1 MKQTLSITR
10 KELSSYFGSP
20 MALIFIGVFLAL
32 ALFSLFWVDAFFA
45 RGIADVRPL
54 FRSLPVL
61 LIFLTAALTMRQWSD
76 EEETGTL
83 EVLLTLPV
91 SPWQLVIGKFLAV
104 MIMVGVA
111 LGLTLFIPV
120 TVSFLGNLDWGPV
133 IGGYLAAL
141 LVAAAYAAIGLFI
154 SSRTDNSLV
163 ALILSILVCGLA
175 YLVGASAVVDAAP
188 ASLSGA
194 LRGLGAG
201 SRFDSILRGVIDL
214 RDLVYYLSL
223 TTFFLLLNAVSLD
236 SKRWSEGENTQG
248 YRRRSALVV
257 LLVGLNLLLLNLW
270 LYPLSGLRADLTE
283 GREYS
288 LSQPT
293 KDLLAPLTEP
303 LLIRAYVSEKTHPLL
318 APLVPTVTDMLREYE
333 IAGRGRVKAEVVDP
347 TKNPDLEE
355 EANQTYGIR
364 PTPFRV
370 AGRYE
375 DTIINSYFDILIRY
389 GDQSEVI
396 NFQDLI
402 EVEPQ
407 ADGSLD
413 VRLRNLEY
421 DLTRSLKKVVQGFQ
435 SSDAVLASLNEPA
448 RLTLYVTPATLP
460 AELQAA
466 PAAIQKVADELAA
479 KSNGKLVFQ
488 QVDPT
493 APGSE
498 STPQS
503 LYETYGIQPFA
514 ASIFSPETY
523 FLHLALQAGD
533 KTQVIYPGADASE
546 SEVRTAIESGL
557 KRSAPGFLKVVG
569 FWAPPE
575 TPTADPFGQQ
585 QAPITTFRSLRE
597 QLAQEYE
604 VQDVD
609 LSTGQVPAGI
619 DTLVLAAPQNLD
631 DVQRFAIDQFLMR
644 GGAIV
649 AAAGRYALQPDQFTG
664 QLGLTPIQGGL
675 DPLLA
680 SYGITVENTLVM
692 DPQNEPFPV
701 PVIRN
706 VGGVQIQEIQAVS
719 YPPFADIRRDGMA
732 TDNPITANLPA
743 VTMAWA
749 SPVNAE
755 GAAQAGR
762 ETTTLLSSSPQSW
775 VTANANAQPDL
786 DTYPELG
793 FPVEGQ
799 TGARPLAVAVSGAF
813 DSAFAGKTLAAPTP
827 DPNQTTPTT
836 TPDVNALQASRIDR
850 SPENARLVVVAS
862 SEFLNDTVF
871 NISSSLN
878 PEGPIHSLQLLQNAV
893 DWSVQDL
900 DLLGIRSRGTQ
911 ARVLEPLSN
920 SDQRFWEILNYALAL
935 IILVAIGL
943 VWALRRRNEKPMALA
958 PDPTSAR
965 SASQEA

>member
-1 MKQTLSITR
+1 MKQVFAITR
-10 KELSSYFGSP
+10 KELSGYFGSP

-54 FRSLPVL
+54 FRSLPIL
-61 LIFLTAALTMRQWSD
+61 LIFLVAALTMRQWSD
-76 EEETGTL
+76 EEETGAL

-91 SPWQLVIGKFLAV
+91 NPWQLVLGKFLAV

-111 LGLTLFIPV
+111 LGLTLFIPL

-141 LVAAAYAAIGLFI
+141 LLAAAYAAIGLFI

-188 ASLSGA
+188 PALGGV

-201 SRFDSILRGVIDL
+201 SRFESILRGVIDL

-223 TTFFLLLNAVSLD
+223 TAFFLLLNTVSLD
-236 SKRWSEGENTQG
+236 SKRWGEGENTARD
-248 YRRRSALVV
+248 RRRTAAII
-257 LLVGLNLLLLNLW
+257 LLVGLNLLALNLW

-293 KDLLAPLTEP
+293 KDLLGTLGEP
-303 LLIRAYVSEKTHPLL
+303 LLVRAYISEKTHPLL

-333 IAGRGRVKAEVVDP
+333 IAGRGRVQAGVVDP
-347 TKNPDLEE
+347 TKDPDLEE

-402 EVEPQ
+402 EVEPRLS
-407 ADGSLD
+407 GGMD

-435 SSDAVLASLNEPA
+435 STDAVLAGLAEPA
-448 RLTLYVTPATLP
+448 RLTLFTTPATLP

-466 PAAIQKVADELAA
+466 PATIQKVANELAQ
-479 KSNGKLVFQ
+479 KSNGKLVFE

-493 APGSE
+493 AAGSAI
-498 STPQS
+498 TPPA
-503 LYETYGIQPFA
+503 LYESYGIQPYA
-514 ASIFSPETY
+514 ASLFSSDTY
-523 FLHLALQAGD
+523 FLHLLLQAGD
-533 KTQVIYPGADASE
+533 KTQLIYPGADASE
-546 SEVRTAIESGL
+546 AEVRTAIDSGL

-575 TPTADPFGQQ
+575 TPTQDPFGQQ
-585 QAPITTFRSLRE
+585 QQPFTTFRSIRQ

-604 VQDVD
+604 VRDVD
-609 LSTGQVPAGI
+609 LSPGQVPADI

-644 GGAIV
+644 GGSVI
-649 AAAGRYALQPDQFTG
+649 AAAGRYGLQPDQFTG
-664 QLGLTPIQGGL
+664 QLGLAPLQNGL

-701 PVIRN
+701 PVTRN

-719 YPPFADIRRDGMA
+719 YPPFVDVRPDAMA
-732 TDNPITANLPA
+732 KDSPITANLPA
-743 VTMAWA
+743 VTLAWS
-749 SPVNAE
+749 SPVNAA
-755 GAAQAGR
+755 GAEQSGR
-762 ETTTLLSSSPQSW
+762 EATTLLSSGPQSW
-775 VTANANAQPDL
+775 ATANAQAQPNL
-786 DTYPELG
+786 DAFPQLG
-793 FPVEGQ
+793 FPVDGP
-799 TGARPLAVAVSGAF
+799 TGAQPLAVAVQGPFA
-813 DSAFAGKTLAAPTP
+813 SAFAGKTLAAPTP
-827 DPNQTTPTT
+827 DPNQTETAP
-836 TPDVNALQASRIDR
+836 PDLNALQSARLDR
-850 SPENARLVVVAS
+850 SPDTARLVVIGS

-871 NISSSLN
+871 DISSSLN

-900 DLLGIRSRGTQ
+900 DLLGIRARGTQ
-911 ARVLEPLSN
+911 ARVLEPLSA
-920 SDQRFWEILNYALAL
+920 SDERFWEVLNYAVAL
-935 IILVAIGL
+935 IILIVIGV
-943 VWALRRRNEKPMALA
+943 VWAMRRRNEKPMTLVPETAA
-958 PDPTSAR
+958 AK
-965 SASQEA
+965 EA

>member
-1 MKQTLSITR
+1 MKQTLAITR

-54 FRSLPVL
+54 FRSLPLL
-61 LIFLTAALTMRQWSD
+61 LIFLVAALTMRQWSD
-76 EEETGTL
+76 EEETGAL

-91 SPWQLVIGKFLAV
+91 NPWQLVMGKFLAV
-104 MIMVGVA
+104 MIMVAVA
-111 LGLTLFIPV
+111 LGLTIFIPI
-120 TVSFLGNLDWGPV
+120 TVSFLGKLDWGPV

-141 LVAAAYAAIGLFI
+141 LLASAYAAIGLFI

-175 YLVGASAVVDAAP
+175 YLVGTSAIVDAAP
-188 ASLSGA
+188 PSLSGA

-214 RDLVYYLSL
+214 RDLVYYLSI
-223 TTFFLLLNAVSLD
+223 TAFFLLLNTVSLD
-236 SKRWSEGENTQG
+236 SKRWSEGENTAG
-248 YRRRSALVV
+248 YRRRAAAIIA
-257 LLVGLNLLLLNLW
+257 LVGLNLLALNLW
-270 LYPLSGLRADLTE
+270 LYPLSGLRADLTQ

-293 KDLLAPLTEP
+293 KDLLTTLDEP
-303 LLIRAYVSEKTHPLL
+303 LLIRAYISEKTHPLL
-318 APLVPTVTDMLREYE
+318 APLAPTVTDMLREYE
-333 IAGRGRVKAEVVDP
+333 IAGKGKVKAEVVDP

-375 DTIINSYFDILIRY
+375 DTIINSYFDLLIRY

-402 EVEPQ
+402 EVEPSSS
-407 ADGSLD
+407 GGID

-435 SSDAVLASLNEPA
+435 STDAVLAGLAEPA
-448 RLTLYVTPATLP
+448 RLTLLVTPNTLP

-466 PAAIQKVADELAA
+466 PATIQKVADELAA
-479 KSNGKLVFQ
+479 KSNGKLVFEQ
-488 QVDPT
+488 IDPT
-493 APGSE
+493 AAGS
-498 STPQS
+498 TMRPQS
-503 LYETYGIQPFA
+503 LYESYGIQPYA
-514 ASIFSPETY
+514 ASIFSADTY
-523 FLHLALQAGD
+523 FLHLLLQAGD
-533 KTQVIYPGADASE
+533 TTQVIFPGADASE
-546 SEVRTAIESGL
+546 SEVRTAVESGL

-575 TPTADPFGQQ
+575 TPTQDPFGQQ
-585 QAPITTFRSLRE
+585 QQPITTFRSLRQ
-597 QLAQEYE
+597 QLEQEYE
-604 VQDVD
+604 VRDVD
-609 LSTGQVPAGI
+609 LSTGQTPADI

-649 AAAGRYALQPDQFTG
+649 AAAGRYGLQPDQFSG
-664 QLGLTPIQGGL
+664 QLGLTPLQNGL
-675 DPLLA
+675 DTLLA

-706 VGGVQIQEIQAVS
+706 VGGVQVQEIQAVN
-719 YPPFADIRRDGMA
+719 YPPFTDVRRDGMD

-743 VTMAWA
+743 VTLAWS
-749 SPVNAE
+749 SPVNAA
-755 GAAQAGR
+755 GAEQAGR
-762 ETTTLLSSSPQSW
+762 QVTTLLSSGPQSW
-775 VTANANAQPDL
+775 ATANAQAQPNL
-786 DTYPELG
+786 DAFPELG
-793 FPVEGQ
+793 FAVDGQ
-799 TGARPLAVAVSGAF
+799 TGARPLAVAVQGVF
-813 DSAFAGKTLAAPTP
+813 ESAFADKKLAAPTP
-827 DPNQTTPTT
+827 DPTQPEAAS
-836 TPDVNALQASRIDR
+836 PDLNMLQAARIDR
-850 SPENARLVVVAS
+850 SPENARLVVIGS

-900 DLLGIRSRGTQ
+900 DLLGIRARGTQ
-911 ARVLEPLSN
+911 ARVLEALSP
-920 SDQRFWEILNYALAL
+920 SDERFWEIVNYAVAL
-935 IILVAIGL
+935 VILIVIGV
-943 VWALRRRNEKPMALA
+943 VWAMRRRNEKAMTLVPETAG
-958 PDPTSAR
+958 
-965 SASQEA
+965 ASKEA